1 MVGIVAS
8 RVLREFYR
16 PTIILGGEGSEWRGS
31 GRSVEGFDLAEA
43 LRSCDDLLKRHGG
56 HAMAAGMSIQPENLT
71 AFRKRINA
79 FANQR
84 MKGSCPPPVL
94 HLDADVSLSEFSI
107 DRMEELAL
115 LHPFGSGNAALQ
127 FASRGVQL
135 RGQPHR
141 MGREQQ
147 HAKFWVT
154 DGRTHFEVLWWNCG
168 NAPLRKARLTWP
180 LRLRSTTTTVDDPC
194 NSNCWTGGLPP
205 DERTW
210 SGLFPRR
217 SLPPAVSMRCSR

>member
-1 MVGIVAS
+1 
-8 RVLREFYR
+8 
-16 PTIILGGEGSEWRGS
+16 
-31 GRSVEGFDLAEA
+31 
-43 LRSCDDLLKRHGG
+43 
-56 HAMAAGMSIQPENLT
+56 
-71 AFRKRINA
+71 
-79 FANQR
+79 

-154 DGRTHFEVLWWNCG
+154 DGQTHFEVLWWNCG
-168 NAPLRKARLTWP
+168 NAPLPQGSFDLAFAP
-180 LRLRSTTTTVDDPC
+180 QINDY
-194 NSNCWTGGLPP
+194 NG
-205 DERTW
+205 
-210 SGLFPRR
+210 RR
-217 SLPPAVSMRCSR
+217 SVQFKLLDWRPSA